1 MQYHVGILLR
11 LPSSKLAQTSFV
23 TMKDLRVIS
32 SQKQKIS
39 ILGARITRC
48 SVLRYKYG
56 IRFSLVF
63 QHNRQPIGY
72 EEDICS
78 LEEHQYIHGGS
89 REPAVMK
96 TLWFALPAHHVS

>member
-39 ILGARITRC
+39 ILRARKTRC
-48 SVLRYKYG
+48 SVLRYNTA
-56 IRFSLVF
+56 F
-63 QHNRQPIGY
+63 
-72 EEDICS
+72 
-78 LEEHQYIHGGS
+78 
-89 REPAVMK
+89 
-96 TLWFALPAHHVS
+96 VSVWTSSTIDNQSAKRRIFVR